1 MRPLPSMT
9 KYLWLVLFS
18 MIFLVYSNQA
28 IAAAKENVNN
38 QSKQTSNKD
47 IITGAFGIKFGENIR
62 SYFEGEGYYSN
73 SSLYEQGFD
82 LRYVVLKPSVNLK
95 EMFPDA
101 HTIQLSG
108 IADDND
114 RVIVIKIETLSRTL
128 ASRCGQHPTVRA
140 IMEHLGEK
148 YKITKAQE
156 EWSGVAEYG
165 DVEGNTIKTQCTGN
179 MFDIRYT
186 SHLLS
191 EYIER
196 LKVKRQNFKEEL
208 KTSLKKIM

>member
-1 MRPLPSMT
+1 MRALSSIK
-9 KYLWLVLFS
+9 KYFWLILFLF
-18 MIFLVYSNQA
+18 IFITYSSPTFAQ
-28 IAAAKENVNN
+28 VPVST
-38 QSKQTSNKD
+38 QSKQIGGADT
-47 IITGAFGIKFGENIR
+47 IAGAFGIKFGENIK

-82 LRYVVLKPSVNLK
+82 LRYVVLKSPINLK
-95 EMFPDA
+95 EVFPNA
-101 HTIQLSG
+101 HTIKLFG

-128 ASRCGQHPTVRA
+128 ASKCGQHPTVKA
-140 IMEHLGEK
+140 IMELLGEK

-156 EWSGVAEYG
+156 DWNGVEEYG
-165 DVEGNTIKTQCTGN
+165 DVNGNMIKTQCTGN
-179 MFDIRYT
+179 MFNIKYT

-191 EYIER
+191 DYIGR